1 MHCDELSINIS
12 VIKEIKTMLVTLCV
26 QVSLL
31 ELKLRL
37 CLVHS
42 SASYKSR
49 IQGDPK
55 NYSN

>member
-37 CLVHS
+37 CLVLKH
-42 SASYKSR
+42 KKV
-49 IQGDPK
+49 K
-55 NYSN
+55 NTG